1 MSMSMSKSMSFA
13 GTRMMAAAARRAFHS
28 QPPSGP
34 LTDIA
39 EESQVISSLYEVA
52 KAKNLSRVP
61 RQLDPSTRVHI
72 ALDIEHKISMI
83 RIGASPSE
91 PQGFIYFLKYTNTLS
106 IPKYLTPLTLDY

>member
-39 EESQVISSLYEVA
+39 EESQVEIVCLFGWFWGSIDLWLLLIS
-52 KAKNLSRVP
+52 
-61 RQLDPSTRVHI
+61 
-72 ALDIEHKISMI
+72 
-83 RIGASPSE
+83 
-91 PQGFIYFLKYTNTLS
+91 
-106 IPKYLTPLTLDY
+106 